1 MQTDCKQN
9 VFEFQGLGQRK
20 VTVDFSGGYLSSDG
34 GGLFL
39 REVEQRRGLIRRLAD
54 CFVDQ
59 RDARYVEHSV
69 EELLRRRVFALSL
82 GYEDLNDHDRLRL
95 DPLHALLAGKADIT
109 GADRAMEREPGRQAM
124 SPYGDW
130 DTTYGTV
137 MKQLATGPWLLGERH
152 TAADVLWGSMLAF
165 LTTFKIAPSNDT
177 IAAYL
182 ERFNARPAVAVAKA
196 KDDALAATLK
206 EAA

>member
-69 EELLRRRVFALSL
+69 EELLRQRVFALSL

-109 GADRAMEREPGRQAM
+109 GADRA
-124 SPYGDW
+124 
-130 DTTYGTV
+130 
-137 MKQLATGPWLLGERH
+137 
-152 TAADVLWGSMLAF
+152 
-165 LTTFKIAPSNDT
+165 
-177 IAAYL
+177 L
-182 ERFNARPAVAVAKA
+182 ERDKG
-196 KDDALAATLK
+196 KALAAQKGAQGSVPTFYTSLARGVALIGPPK
-206 EAA
+206 TAPAASVLTNLRPDLPVDRFPRLGTAR